1 MVPEV
6 RQHAG
11 SGSIVAAH
19 FKNTQ
24 VNHCI
29 VAAHFKHTQANHC
42 IVEAD
47 LIFRHLCRTQT
58 AHTEAAHFAKFK
70 FKQDECALCS
80 AHKSTSN
87 TNSIVYVRSLK
98 M

>member
-19 FKNTQ
+19 FKHTQ

-29 VAAHFKHTQANHC
+29 VAAHFKHSQANHC

-70 FKQDECALCS
+70 FKHDECAVHTSQPQTQTALC
-80 AHKSTSN
+80 
-87 TNSIVYVRSLK
+87 I
-98 M
+98 